1 MALDALLAIL
11 HHLSVF
17 SLVGL
22 LFVEFALLRGPMAG
36 PAILRFGKV
45 DALYGIAFIAVV
57 VVGIAR
63 LIWGI
68 VPVDTY
74 LANLWFW
81 TKMAALIGVSIISIL
96 PTVRGG
102 RWRKALA
109 SNPGYAAPEADLV
122 LARRA
127 LWLELAILPVV
138 PITAALMARGFGTL

>member
-11 HHLSVF
+11 HHFAVF
-17 SLVGL
+17 SVVGL
-22 LFVEFALLRGPMAG
+22 LFVEFALLRGTMAG
-36 PAILRFGKV
+36 PAIGRFGKV

-74 LANLWFW
+74 LGNLWFW
-81 TKMAALIGVSIISIL
+81 TKMGALIVVSIISIL
-96 PTVRGG
+96 PTIRGG
-102 RWRKALA
+102 RWRKGLA
-109 SNPGYAAPEADLV
+109 KDPGYAAPAADIV

-127 LWLELAILPVV
+127 LTAELVILPIV
-138 PITAALMARGFGTL
+138 PIAASLMARGFGAF

>member
-11 HHLSVF
+11 HHFAVF
-17 SLVGL
+17 SVVGL
-22 LFVEFALLRGPMAG
+22 LFVEFALLRGTMAG
-36 PAILRFGKV
+36 PAIARFGKV

-74 LANLWFW
+74 LGNLWFW
-81 TKMAALIGVSIISIL
+81 TKMGALIVVSIISIL
-96 PTVRGG
+96 PTMRGG
-102 RWRKALA
+102 RWRKGVAGDPA
-109 SNPGYAAPEADLV
+109 YVAPAADIV

-127 LWLELAILPVV
+127 LTAELVILPIV
-138 PITAALMARGFGTL
+138 PVAAALMARGFGAF